1 MGAAMT
7 IYKTDRK
14 GHMEHKYLS
23 IRITT
28 AQAEQIA
35 GQLYQVSGDIMPLP
49 GELDFNFKITGNG
62 QSYILKISRPEVSP
76 AYIEFQ
82 QALLG
87 HVNESREPV
96 VCPETVPARDGKS
109 VTRIVDDAGTPR
121 LVRLLSWIDGRLWSD
136 VNPITD
142 RLLESLGR
150 QAGQV
155 TKALQGFD
163 HDLAHRDLV
172 WDLAQADWTRDHQ
185 NLFSGEQR
193 EIIDFFLHRFIQIQ
207 PDYHDLRKSVVHN
220 DANDNNV
227 VVTEDRVH
235 PEVTA
240 IIDYGDAVYTQ
251 TVNDLAVTVAYA
263 VMGKPEPLAAAL
275 CVVKGYHMT
284 FPLEA
289 KELALLHTLVA
300 VRLVISV
307 TKSAL
312 NRVKEPEN
320 TYLLISEKPAWDLLT
335 QWRAVDE
342 ALAHYSFRQACGMM
356 PHPGESGFVNWA
368 GRCDTQFSD
377 LLGNGSADSGAAPVP
392 VSVDLSV
399 GSPWLGHAKDY
410 TDPARLAFELGRL
423 SRQQKG
429 AVPAGGYLECRTGP
443 FLKIYEAGMEL
454 DGAIQAEGNTGPVYR
469 TLHLGMDVW
478 AKQGTPVYALFDG
491 RVVQARMEVNESPAT
506 ETEKETEAVAE
517 GEKGTETTT
526 EIGVPAGSAALILAH
541 RTPGGMQFYT
551 LYGGLDP
558 ECLNRLEKGR
568 TVEKGELLGGVAR
581 RTATGNRV
589 PHLHFQVMLDRPA
602 QGCGFPRVMF
612 LDQREVWKSISPD
625 PNLFFKDPVL
635 ERNSGPDTGK
645 VLSFRRRHLGK
656 SLSLSYETPLKIV
669 RGSGAFLVDETGR
682 PFLDTVN
689 NVAHVGHEHPRVV
702 KAGQA
707 QMAVLNTNTRYLHDS
722 INRFAEALLGTF
734 PDELSVVHFVNSG
747 SEANELALRMAR
759 AATGHRDMIAV
770 EVGYHGNTGACI
782 DISSYKFDG
791 KGGKG
796 APAHTHIVPLPDA
809 FRGLYRGRDTG
820 EKYAAHIREQI
831 QQVHAAGRGVAGFIC
846 ESIISCGGQ
855 IELPDGY
862 LKTAYEAVRKA
873 GGVCIA
879 DEVQVGCGRVGHA
892 FWAFELHG
900 VVPDIVTIGKPIGNG
915 HPLAAVVCTRKVAE
929 AFANGMEYFNTFGGN
944 PVSCA
949 IGREVLQVIA
959 DEGLQENALAT
970 GEYLKEELRNLRTS
984 FPIIGDVRGQG
995 LFLGF
1000 ELVDDHRRPL
1010 GGQAE
1015 YLANRMRDLGILMST
1030 DGRDHNVLK
1039 IKPPAVFSR
1048 TNADELLFRL
1058 ETVLGEDAMAV

>member
-1 MGAAMT
+1 MNPSYASITVTPDQAA
-7 IYKTDRK
+7 
-14 GHMEHKYLS
+14 
-23 IRITT
+23 
-28 AQAEQIA
+28 QIA
-35 GQLYQVSGDIMPLP
+35 RQLYQLSGDAVPLP
-49 GELDFNFKITGNG
+49 GELDFNFKITDNG
-62 QSYILKISRPEVSP
+62 QRYILKISRPDVSSD
-76 AYIEFQ
+76 YIAFQ
-82 QALLG
+82 QALLD
-87 HVNESREPV
+87 HVKASKIPV
-96 VCPETVPARDGKS
+96 VCPETVPARDGRS
-109 VTRIVDDAGTPR
+109 VTRIRDDAGAPR
-121 LVRLLSWIDGRLWSD
+121 LVRLLTWIDGRLWSD
-136 VNPITD
+136 VNPVTD

-163 HDLAHRDLV
+163 HDLAHRDLA
-172 WDLAQADWTRDHQ
+172 WDLARADWTRDHRT
-185 NLFSGEQR
+185 LFSGEQR
-193 EIIDFFLHRFIQIQ
+193 EIIDFFLHRFTQIQ
-207 PDYHDLRKSVVHN
+207 PDYLGLRKSVVHN

-227 VVTEDRVH
+227 VVTRDRVD

-251 TVNDLAVTVAYA
+251 TVNDLAVAVAYA
-263 VMGKPEPLAAAL
+263 VMGKPDPLAAAR
-275 CVVKGYHMT
+275 CVVRGYHAA
-284 FPLEA
+284 FPLA
-289 KELALLHTLVA
+289 PSELALLHTLVA

-307 TKSAL
+307 TKSAI
-312 NRVKEPEN
+312 NRLKEPEN
-320 TYLLISEKPAWDLLT
+320 TYLLISEKPAWDLLA
-335 QWRAVDE
+335 QWRDVDE
-342 ALAHYSFRQACGMM
+342 HLAHYSFRQACGMTS
-356 PHPGESGFVNWA
+356 HPGEPEFLAWA
-368 GRCDTQFSD
+368 ETLDLGFSD
-377 LLGNGSADSGAAPVP
+377 LIGTSDSSCPIAPVP
-392 VSVDLSV
+392 IPVDLSV
-399 GSPWLGHAKDY
+399 GSTFLGHAMDY
-410 TDPARLAFELGRL
+410 TDPDRLAFELGCL

-429 AVPAGGYLECRTGP
+429 PVPAGGYLEYRAEP
-443 FLKIYEAGMEL
+443 FLKTYEPGMQAQGAVRAG
-454 DGAIQAEGNTGPVYR
+454 GNSGPVCR
-469 TLHLGMDVW
+469 SLHLGMDVW
-478 AKQGTPVYALFDG
+478 AKPGTPVHALFDA
-491 RVVQARMEVNESPAT
+491 RVVQARMEASN
-506 ETEKETEAVAE
+506 
-517 GEKGTETTT
+517 G
-526 EIGVPAGSAALILAH
+526 PAGSATLILAH
-541 RTPGGMQFYT
+541 RIPGGMPFYT

-558 ECLNRLEKGR
+558 ECLDRLDKGR
-568 TVEKGELLGGVAR
+568 TVEKGETLGMVAA
-581 RTATGNRV
+581 RTVIENRV
-589 PHLHFQVMLDRPA
+589 LHLHFQVMLDLLGH
-602 QGCGFPRVMF
+602 GCGFPRVVF
-612 LDQREVWKSISPD
+612 PEQKAVWQSICPD
-625 PNLFFKDPVL
+625 PNLFFKDPAL
-635 ERNSGPDTGK
+635 ERKPAPETGK

-656 SLSLSYETPLKIV
+656 SLSLSYDTPLKIV
-669 RGSGAFLVDETGR
+669 RGSGAFLIDETGR

-722 INRFAEALLGTF
+722 INRFAEALLATF
-734 PDELSVVHFVNSG
+734 PDDLSVVHFVNSG

-759 AATGHRDMIAV
+759 AVTGQRDMIAV

-791 KGGKG
+791 RGGQG

-809 FRGLYRGRDTG
+809 FRGLYRGADTG
-820 EKYAAHIREQI
+820 RKYAAHVREQI
-831 QQVHAAGRGVAGFIC
+831 DRVHAAGRGVAGFIC

-862 LKTAYEAVRKA
+862 LKTAYDAVRKA
-873 GGVCIA
+873 KGVCIA

-944 PVSCA
+944 PVSCV

-959 DEGLQENALAT
+959 DEGLQENARST
-970 GEYLKEELRNLRTS
+970 GEYLKAGLRNLRTS

-1000 ELVDDHRRPL
+1000 ELVDDRRRPL
-1010 GGQAE
+1010 GGPAE

-1048 TNADELLFRL
+1048 TNADALLCRL